1 MISVPLVGRPVS
13 ELEEVSPVTLETV
26 SLAVSEL
33 VFDEVSPEVPELV
46 SCNDSEPVPPPL
58 TQEDKIRTAAISN
71 KRLFFIDQFS

>member
-46 SCNDSEPVPPPL
+46 SCDDSPC
-58 TQEDKIRTAAISN
+58 
-71 KRLFFIDQFS
+71 RLR